1 MKAVRKQQ
9 HKQAIKATIATG
21 LQVEIDR
28 LNALLKKAEEPAI
41 QLEILQQIVALQQD
55 KSTAMAAQIDSLQQE
70 LLYHRRAAFGSS
82 SERFL
87 PENPAQLLLDFAGM
101 GELPEEAEAKKKE
114 ELQTI
119 TYERKKATE
128 KESKK
133 PVREALPEH
142 LERVEIVVEP
152 SNLEEGSVRI
162 GQETSE
168 QLAYQPGKF
177 YVVRTVR
184 PTYALPEEKGV
195 VTAPMPTQALPKSN
209 AHHSLIAHLLISKYM
224 DHLPFHR
231 QMEIFKRS
239 GVHLAA
245 STVNGWFQAA
255 IDLIGPLY
263 EELRRQVLETDY
275 IQIDETTIP
284 VLDKDKPGGTKKGY
298 HWIVRS
304 PQEKKLFFHY
314 DRGSRAQRVAIDIL
328 MNFKG
333 AVQSDGYG
341 AYNIYENKDQVT
353 LLGCWAHARRFAD
366 KALGNDPERASHI
379 LTEVQK
385 LYHIERHA
393 ENENLTA
400 EAIVKLR
407 REEAYPILQ
416 ELEKWVKANLTKVLP
431 QSSIG
436 RALIY
441 LDNNFRRLGRY
452 VNDGRYRIDNN
463 LAENGVRALAIG
475 RKNYMFCGNHEAANR
490 TAIIYSLLGTC
501 KINNVNPTEW
511 FADVLHRIN
520 DTKTSQLKNLLPAE
534 WAAAQTGSI

>member
-1 MKAVRKQQ
+1 MKAVRIQQ
-9 HKQAIKATIATG
+9 HKQAIKATISTS
-21 LQVEIDR
+21 LQVKIDR
-28 LNALLKKAEEPAI
+28 LSAQLKKTEDPAE
-41 QLEILQQIVALQQD
+41 QLEILQQLVALHQD
-55 KSTAMAAQIDSLQQE
+55 KSTAMTAQIESMQQE

-87 PENPAQLLLDFAGM
+87 PGDPAQLKLDLQGM
-101 GELPEEAEAKKKE
+101 DELPEEAQVKKGQE
-114 ELQTI
+114 TQTI
-119 TYERKKATE
+119 TYERKKTSD

-142 LERVEIVVEP
+142 LERVEIVIEP
-152 SNLEEGSVRI
+152 SSLEEGSVRI
-162 GQETSE
+162 GQEASE
-168 QLAYQPGKF
+168 QLAYQPGRF

-184 PTYALPEEKGV
+184 PTYSLPKEKGV

-209 AHHSLIAHLLISKYM
+209 AHHSLIAHLLINKYM

-231 QMEIFKRS
+231 QMEIFKRV

-245 STVNGWFQAA
+245 STVNGWFQSA
-255 IDLIGPLY
+255 IDLLEVLY
-263 EELRRQVLETDY
+263 QELRRQVLESDY

-284 VLDKDKPGGTKKGY
+284 VLDKDKPGGIKNGY

-328 MNFKG
+328 INFKG

-366 KALGNDPERASHI
+366 KALGDDPERARHI

-385 LYHIERHA
+385 LYHIERRA
-393 ENENLTA
+393 ENEKLTT

-407 REEAYPILQ
+407 REEAYPIIQ
-416 ELEKWVKANLTKVLP
+416 ELEKWVKENLTKVLP

-436 RALIY
+436 KAMIY
-441 LDNNFRRLGRY
+441 LNHNFRRLGRY

-475 RKNYMFCGNHEAANR
+475 RKNYMFCGNHEAASR

-511 FADVLHRIN
+511 LTDVLHRIN
-520 DTKTSQLKNLLPAE
+520 DTKTSQLKNLLPSE
-534 WAAAQTGSI
+534 WAASQSQI

>member
-9 HKQAIKATIATG
+9 HKQAIKATVAAG

-28 LNALLKKAEEPAI
+28 LDVLLKQETDPAKQIELLQSLLSKQREKA
-41 QLEILQQIVALQQD
+41 
-55 KSTAMAAQIDSLQQE
+55 SAMESQIDSMQQE
-70 LLYHRRAAFGSS
+70 LLYYRRAKYGSS

-87 PENPAQLLLDFAGM
+87 PANPEQLLLDFEGM
-101 GELPEEAEAKKKE
+101 ETLPEEVQAKKE
-114 ELQTI
+114 EETQTI
-119 TYERKKATE
+119 TYERKKTSG

-133 PVREALPEH
+133 PVREPLPEH

-152 SNLEEGSVRI
+152 ANLEEGSVRI
-162 GQETSE
+162 GQQASE

-184 PTYALPEEKGV
+184 PTYALPQEKGV

-209 AHHSLIAHLLISKYM
+209 AHHSLIAHLLINKYM

-231 QMEIFKRS
+231 QMEIFKRV

-245 STVNGWFQAA
+245 STVNGWFQAS
-255 IDLIGPLY
+255 IDLLEPLY
-263 EELRRQVLETDY
+263 EELRRQVLKTDY

-298 HWIVRS
+298 HWIVRT

-366 KALGNDPERASHI
+366 KALDNDPQRARHI

-393 ENENLTA
+393 ENEKLTA

-407 REEAYPILQ
+407 REEAYPIMQ
-416 ELEKWVKANLTKVLP
+416 ELEKWVKANLSKVLP

-441 LDNNFRRLGRY
+441 LDHNFRRLGRY

-475 RKNYMFCGNHEAANR
+475 RKNYMFCGNHESARR

-501 KINNVNPTEW
+501 KINNVNPNEW
-511 FADVLHRIN
+511 LSDVLHRKHSAN
-520 DTKTSQLKNLLPAE
+520 PVL
-534 WAAAQTGSI
+534 

>member
-1 MKAVRKQQ
+1 MKAVRRQQ
-9 HKQAIKATIATG
+9 HKQAIKATVATG

-28 LNALLKKAEEPAI
+28 LNALLKKTEEPAE

-55 KSTAMAAQIDSLQQE
+55 KSAALTAQIDSMQQE
-70 LLYHRRAAFGSS
+70 LLYHRRAAFGSY

-87 PENPAQLLLDFAGM
+87 PENPARLLLDFEGM
-101 GELPEEAEAKKKE
+101 AELPEEAQAKKE
-114 ELQTI
+114 QETQTI
-119 TYERKKATE
+119 TYERKKTAE

-152 SNLEEGSVRI
+152 VGLEAGSVRM
-162 GQETSE
+162 GEESSE
-168 QLAYQPGKF
+168 QLAYDPGKF
-177 YVVRTVR
+177 YVIKTVR
-184 PTYALPEEKGV
+184 PTYALPQQKGI

-231 QMEIFKRS
+231 QMEMFKRV

-255 IDLIGPLY
+255 VDLLEPLY

-275 IQIDETTIP
+275 IQIDESTIP

-328 MNFKG
+328 INFKG

-341 AYNIYENKDQVT
+341 AYNIYENKDQVI

-366 KALGNDPERASHI
+366 KAMENDPQRARHI
-379 LTEVQK
+379 LSKIQK

-393 ENENLTA
+393 ENEKLTA

-407 REEAYPILQ
+407 REESYPIMQ

-441 LDNNFRRLGRY
+441 LDHNFRRLGRY
-452 VNDGRYRIDNN
+452 VNDGRYLMDNN
-463 LAENGVRALAIG
+463 LAENGVRALAVG
-475 RKNYMFCGNHEAANR
+475 RKNYMFCGNHESAGR
-490 TAIIYSLLGTC
+490 TAIIYSLPGTC

-511 FADVLHRIN
+511 LTDVLHRIN

-534 WAAAQTGSI
+534 WAASQTNSI

>member
-9 HKQAIKATIATG
+9 HKQAIKATVAAG

-28 LNALLKKAEEPAI
+28 LDVLLKQETDPAKQIELLQSLLSKQREKA
-41 QLEILQQIVALQQD
+41 
-55 KSTAMAAQIDSLQQE
+55 SAMESQIDSMQQE
-70 LLYHRRAAFGSS
+70 LLYYRRAKYGSS

-87 PENPAQLLLDFAGM
+87 PANPEQLLLDFEGM
-101 GELPEEAEAKKKE
+101 ETLPEEAEAKKGE
-114 ELQTI
+114 ETQTI
-119 TYERKKATE
+119 TYERKKTSG

-133 PVREALPEH
+133 PVRVALPEH

-162 GQETSE
+162 GAESSE

-184 PTYALPEEKGV
+184 PTYALPQEKGV

-209 AHHSLIAHLLISKYM
+209 AHHSLIAHLLINKYM

-231 QMEIFKRS
+231 QMEIFKRV

-245 STVNGWFQAA
+245 STVNGWFQAS
-255 IDLIGPLY
+255 IDLLEPLY
-263 EELRRQVLETDY
+263 EELQRRVLETDY
-275 IQIDETTIP
+275 IQMDETTIP
-284 VLDKDKPGGTKKGY
+284 VLDKDKPGGTQKGY

-314 DRGSRAQRVAIDIL
+314 DHGSRTQRVAIELL

-341 AYNIYENKDQVT
+341 AYNIYENKDQVS
-353 LLGCWAHARRFAD
+353 LLGCWAHARRYAD
-366 KALGNDPERASHI
+366 KALNNDPQRATHI

-393 ENENLTA
+393 QNEKLTS
-400 EAIVKLR
+400 EEIVDLR
-407 REEAYPILQ
+407 RREAYPIIQ
-416 ELEKWVKANLTKVLP
+416 ELEKWVKINRPKVLP
-431 QSSIG
+431 SSAIG
-436 RALIY
+436 EALRY
-441 LDNNFRRLGRY
+441 FDNNFRRLGRY
-452 VNDGRYRIDNN
+452 VNDSRYLIDNN

-475 RKNYMFCGNHEAANR
+475 RKNYMFCGNHESARR

-501 KINNVNPTEW
+501 KINNVNPNEW
-511 FADVLHRIN
+511 LTDVLHRIN

-534 WAAAQTGSI
+534 WAASQTNSI